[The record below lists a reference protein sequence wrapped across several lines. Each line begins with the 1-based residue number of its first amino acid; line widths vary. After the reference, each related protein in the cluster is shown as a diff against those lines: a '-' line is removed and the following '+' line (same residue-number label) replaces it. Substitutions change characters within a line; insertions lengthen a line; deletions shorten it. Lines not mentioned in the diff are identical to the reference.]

1 VVSSIWPYGLAAFV
15 SMVRSPPW
23 VTASG
28 SGTALGSIPPERSTM
43 NTPVTNEY
51 VYALDREHVFHSW
64 STQGALNP
72 LVIAGG
78 QGCTLWDYHGREYL
92 DFSSQLVNTNIG
104 HQHPKVIAAIVEQAG
119 RLVTVAPATANL
131 MRGEAAKRIL
141 SHAPAGFSKVFF
153 TNAGADANENAMRMA
168 RLFTGRDKILSAYRS
183 YHGSTGAAIVATG
196 DLRRVPNEF
205 ARGHVHFFNP
215 YLYRSE
221 FHAGNE
227 QEECARALQH
237 LRRVI
242 ECEGPAAIAAILL
255 ESVPGTAGILVPPV
269 GYMAGVRA
277 LADEFGILVILDEV
291 MAGFGRTG
299 RWLALDH
306 FTIVPDLIC
315 FAKGVNSGYVPAG
328 GVMIS
333 RAIAEHFDHH
343 FFPGGLTYSGHPLA
357 MAAIVATLDAMAE
370 EGIVDHARHI
380 GAEILGPGLQA
391 LAAKYPLIGEAR
403 GLGVFW
409 ALELVSDVQRKT
421 PLAAPVM
428 AQLKAAFQARGL
440 LTFIVE
446 NRVHVVPPCIVSA
459 AQVDTAL
466 GIFDEVFSE
475 FSARYSS

>member
-1 VVSSIWPYGLAAFV
+1 MS
-15 SMVRSPPW
+15 
-23 VTASG
+23 
-28 SGTALGSIPPERSTM
+28 
-43 NTPVTNEY
+43 TPVSNDY
-51 VYALDREHVFHSW
+51 VYALDREFVFHSW

-78 QGCTLWDYHGREYL
+78 QGCTLWDYEGREYL

-104 HQHPKVIAAIVEQAG
+104 HQHPRVIAAIVEQASS
-119 RLVTVAPATANL
+119 LVTVAPATANL

-141 SHAPAGFSKVFF
+141 ARAPSHFSKVFF

-196 DLRRVPNEF
+196 DPRRVPNEF

-215 YLYRSE
+215 YLFRTE
-221 FHAGNE
+221 FHATNE
-227 QEECARALQH
+227 HEECERALQH

-255 ESVPGTAGILVPPV
+255 ESVPGTAGILVPPKS
-269 GYMAGVRA
+269 YLAGVRA
-277 LADEFGILVILDEV
+277 LADEYGILVILDEV

-299 RWLALDH
+299 SWLALDH
-306 FTIVPDLIC
+306 FDIVPDLIC

-333 RAIAEHFDHH
+333 KPIAEYFDDH

-357 MAAIVATLDAMAE
+357 MAAIVATLDVMAE
-370 EGIVDHARHI
+370 EGIVDNARQI
-380 GAEILGPGLQA
+380 GHEVLGPGLRA

-403 GLGVFW
+403 GIGLFW
-409 ALELVSDVQRKT
+409 ALEFISDRTLKT

-428 AQLKAAFQARGL
+428 GQMKAAFQARGL

-446 NRVHVVPPCIVSA
+446 NRLHVVPPCIVNA
-459 AQVDTAL
+459 AQVEEAL
-466 GIFDEVFSE
+466 GIFDEVIGE
-475 FSARYSS
+475 FSGRYMR